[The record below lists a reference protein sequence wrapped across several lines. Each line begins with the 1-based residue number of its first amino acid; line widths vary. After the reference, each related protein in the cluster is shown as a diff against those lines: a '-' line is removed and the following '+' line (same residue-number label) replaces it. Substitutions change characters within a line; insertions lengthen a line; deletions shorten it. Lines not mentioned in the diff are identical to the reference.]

1 MSLPDFSIIPAGEG
15 IWHEFSARDFVR
27 VRATLTEETAFIVW
41 QGAIYSLVPGEKKQ
55 HLFDIV
61 GMSAARCL
69 AHPEGGW
76 DFTSRELLFYLDPK
90 SGELLHRWQNPWT
103 EETVTVVH
111 VANSPV
117 QGRFRHPFPALVT
130 PQTTTFIFDLF
141 PNYPNALATDPKFQD
156 YSPQA
161 LYQAVELFK
170 LTVPTVE
177 ILNPDPPSIEN
188 LLLAWS
194 RIGPWLPWMKM
205 GARPGQMIYSASG
218 RKVME
223 VLALPRLI
231 QQQIETRLPLFS
243 QAPSQKLDT
252 EDMTSWRY
260 FAQNFEAYLANEQ
273 FPLPAPNDSN

>member
-1 MSLPDFSIIPAGEG
+1 MSLPDFSQVPAGEA
-15 IWHEFSARDFVR
+15 IWHEFPARDFVR
-27 VRATLTEETAFIVW
+27 VRASLTEETAFIVW

-90 SGELLHRWQNPWT
+90 SGELLHRWHNPWT
-103 EETVTVVH
+103 DETVTVVH

-117 QGRFRHPFPALVT
+117 QGRFRHDFPALVT
-130 PQTTTFIFDLF
+130 PETTTFIFDLF
-141 PNYPNALATDPKFQD
+141 PNYPNSLADDPKFQD

-170 LTVPTVE
+170 LTVPTAE
-177 ILNPDPPSIEN
+177 ILNPDPPCIEK

-205 GARPGQMIYSASG
+205 GAWPGQMIYSASG
-218 RKVME
+218 RKVMQFDQ
-223 VLALPRLI
+223 LPRLI
-231 QQQIETRLPLFS
+231 QEQIQTRLPLFT
-243 QAPSQKLDT
+243 QAPPQKLDT

-260 FAQNFEAYLANEQ
+260 FAQNFEAYLAGEQ